1 MAVHV
6 LTALLALAGS
16 PASPPTTTPPT
27 PTRPAAP
34 TVAPTTTTTTT
45 TTTPAGPFALVN
57 DKTYGDLIVAPHK
70 GKVALVN
77 FWASYCLP
85 CLEEIPALQALQA
98 KHAESVDVVFV
109 ATDPPD
115 SGDHVQ
121 KVLGRR
127 KLRLTSFIV
136 ENEDPEPFIRLIDDV
151 WQGEMPYTV
160 VYDRDGRVFKK
171 LPGAQ
176 TAATFEATVV
186 AANAV
191 PLAAVMPTTSVP
203 PAPTAPSKK
212 STP

>member
-1 MAVHV
+1 MSVHV
-6 LTALLALAGS
+6 LTALLSLAGS
-16 PASPPTTTPPT
+16 PAPPTTPT
-27 PTRPAAP
+27 TVAP
-34 TVAPTTTTTTT
+34 TKPTTTTTT
-45 TTTPAGPFALVN
+45 ARAFALVN
-57 DKTYGDLIVAPHK
+57 DKTYADLIVGPHK
-70 GKVALVN
+70 GKVVLVN

-98 KHAESVDVVFV
+98 KHADSVDVVFV

-127 KLRLTSFIV
+127 KLHVTSFIV
-136 ENEDPEPFIRLIDDV
+136 ENEDPDPFIRLIDDV

-176 TAATFEATVV
+176 TAATFETTVL
-186 AANAV
+186 AARAV
-191 PLAAVMPTTSVP
+191 PLAPPT
-203 PAPTAPSKK
+203 PTKK
-212 STP
+212 TTP

>member
-16 PASPPTTTPPT
+16 PASPPTTPPPT
-27 PTRPAAP
+27 PTKPATT
-34 TVAPTTTTTTT
+34 TVAPPTTTT
-45 TTTPAGPFALVN
+45 AGPFALVN

-70 GKVALVN
+70 GKVVLVN

-85 CLEEIPALQALQA
+85 CLEEIPALQALQT
-98 KHAESVDVVFV
+98 KHADSVDVVFV

-127 KLRLTSFIV
+127 KLHVTSFIV
-136 ENEDPEPFIRLIDDV
+136 ENEDPDPFIRLIDDV

-176 TAATFEATVV
+176 TAATFETTVL
-186 AANAV
+186 AARAV
-191 PLAAVMPTTSVP
+191 PLSAATPTS
-203 PAPTAPSKK
+203 APTKK
-212 STP
+212 TTP

>member
-6 LTALLALAGS
+6 LTALLALAGA
-16 PASPPTTTPPT
+16 PASPPNPAT
-27 PTRPAAP
+27 PTK
-34 TVAPTTTTTTT
+34 PTTTTTTT
-45 TTTPAGPFALVN
+45 TTTAARAFALVN
-57 DKTYGDLIVAPHK
+57 DKTYADLVVAPHK
-70 GKVALVN
+70 GKVVLVN

-85 CLEEIPALQALQA
+85 CLEEIPALQALHI
-98 KHAESVDVVFV
+98 KHAASVDVVFV

-127 KLRLTSFIV
+127 KLQVTSFIV
-136 ENEDPEPFIRLIDDV
+136 ENEDPDPFIRLIDDV

-176 TAATFEATVV
+176 TAATFETTVL

-191 PLAAVMPTTSVP
+191 PVAAATT
-203 PAPTAPSKK
+203 PATTKK
-212 STP
+212 TTP